1 MKSAVASRVEKHR
14 ASLRHKGL
22 KPVQIWVPDVR
33 SKGFAEECK
42 RQAMLVKCSE
52 GEQEINAFIENFV
65 GILNFLHVLYFCI
78 RRNDQELGIIDAKE
92 LTLGALIVFKKLV
105 KGI

>member
-1 MKSAVASRVEKHR
+1 MLHVTYEIVLSEALMKSAVASRVEKHR

-52 GEQEINAFIENFV
+52 GEQEINAFIENAADLR
-65 GILNFLHVLYFCI
+65 GW
-78 RRNDQELGIIDAKE
+78 E
-92 LTLGALIVFKKLV
+92 
-105 KGI
+105 